1 MLCPASRIC
10 ATHHGTT
17 GVGRSEVSSVAHG
30 QDALPDKILAS
41 GKKGTVQLVDD
52 DGDSQMDSG
61 EESDE
66 TTTGNDEHPS
76 SAAGTNGPKSKAPAF
91 TSIGSPNVPSHKE
104 LLPLNSRI
112 ADASPQKQLKSD
124 PEGDK
129 ASGAVNV
136 EGLMDTSEN
145 PLK

>member
-1 MLCPASRIC
+1 M
-10 ATHHGTT
+10 
-17 GVGRSEVSSVAHG
+17 SELADD
-30 QDALPDKILAS
+30 QDGLPDGALAP
-41 GKKGTVQLVDD
+41 GKKGAVQLVDD

-61 EESDE
+61 EESDD
-66 TTTGNDEHPS
+66 TTTGND
-76 SAAGTNGPKSKAPAF
+76 AAPVPAGKNNVTSNGPRFS
-91 TSIGSPNVPSHKE
+91 SIGSPNVPSHKE

-112 ADASPQKQLKSD
+112 ADDSPQEQLKSD
-124 PEGDK
+124 PQGDK

>member
-1 MLCPASRIC
+1 M
-10 ATHHGTT
+10 
-17 GVGRSEVSSVAHG
+17 
-30 QDALPDKILAS
+30 
-41 GKKGTVQLVDD
+41 QLVDD

-66 TTTGNDEHPS
+66 TTTGNDENS
-76 SAAGTNGPKSKAPAF
+76 TAGSANGPKSQAPAF

-112 ADASPQKQLKSD
+112 ADASPQQQLRSD
-124 PEGDK
+124 PEGDEP
-129 ASGAVNV
+129 SGAVKV